1 MLRLAFTQLLCLIWS
16 VLCTGLVY
24 ECNFDGLKLKEGLE
38 QNLSSSIALLTFA
51 RQLPL
56 SRALSHSCIVR
67 TDRKESFL
75 HVKAKTYGET
85 RGALHVAVYDA
96 DENSL
101 GQLDIS
107 VTGSWRKM
115 STCPQKSGQSY
126 LVQFTGTPNVSYTAE
141 IYDDVPNVTI
151 GKEVSFDLSTQSPS
165 QIFQFKPMKGI
176 SKTQLDITVESDS
189 MTSAYLKVSHTCK
202 EVAANDIKYLN
213 YNGGS
218 LRLTFAEKGRI
229 TLSKASSPPLKDSG
243 SAWFIGIALK
253 DDSDV
258 ANVTKPVRLTLT
270 KSFDY
275 DYSRPFYFLIGTS
288 FFGGIVVA
296 LWALLCFREPYI
308 LAHEDSLIADNTT
321 ASFSTSGTGFKAN
334 LKSLLS
340 SCWRNGGESDELRPL
355 VRGSRDRT
363 PLTWKEIGRAMK
375 NVLFH
380 HWFSKGPKT
389 FSYTTCIVGF
399 VLLVGAFQFVFED
412 WHLMIQEG
420 DRDKCFYNDLCY
432 RVSGYD
438 IPFNLMIS
446 NLAYMIHGFILW
458 WSVWIMEAELLAW
471 CQRIERSNRLKSPR
485 LPTSQVELPKHVL
498 KCPNI
503 NAHLASMSVP
513 PLLTTPEESILL
525 HAKAHKKK
533 YTFSIG
539 YAFAWGLIFEGCFSM
554 LYHLCPTKL
563 TFQFDAAFMFV
574 ISGLIVLSLYN
585 GISFKECAHGRRIQ
599 QPVEASNFFLYFIVP
614 LYVFNYFGSLYYS
627 NTESLSVG
635 MQIVFVLC
643 LVAYYIIMFSWAGVK
658 LFYNISRW
666 GDFKRCDVLT
676 KAVIFIVILALASI
690 ALPVLFKTNFPNIF
704 LFTCILA
711 CLLAIMGKVVI
722 KFWQSERSH
731 WTVKKVAF
739 RIFQGSYVLVTL
751 GVMGTA
757 VWIFSM
763 KATTDKVQPPEI
775 SRDLNHACAVVG
787 FFDYHDLWH
796 ILSSFA
802 LLMGAYL
809 VLYISE

>member
-1 MLRLAFTQLLCLIWS
+1 MSLI
-16 VLCTGLVY
+16 
-24 ECNFDGLKLKEGLE
+24 
-38 QNLSSSIALLTFA
+38 Q
-51 RQLPL
+51 
-56 SRALSHSCIVR
+56 
-67 TDRKESFL
+67 
-75 HVKAKTYGET
+75 AKTRRADSLACKHSTQFSLET
-85 RGALHVAVYDA
+85 NIFAAYLFDLTGALHVAVYDA
-96 DENSL
+96 DETSL
-101 GQLDIS
+101 GGLDIS
-107 VTGSWRKM
+107 VSGSWREM

-126 LVQFTGTPNVSYTAE
+126 LVQFTGTPNVSFTAE

-151 GKEVSFDLSTQSPS
+151 GKEARFNISTQSPS
-165 QIFQFKPMKGI
+165 KIFQFKPMKGI

-189 MTSAYLKVSHTCK
+189 KTSAYLKVSHTCK
-202 EVAANDIKYLN
+202 EVRAPNGIKNLD

-229 TLSKASSPPLKDSG
+229 TLSKASAPPLEDSG
-243 SAWFIGIALK
+243 EAWFIGIALK
-253 DDSDV
+253 DETADT
-258 ANVTKPVRLTLT
+258 NVTKTVRLTLT

-296 LWALLCFREPYI
+296 LWALLCFRESYM
-308 LAHEDSLIADNTT
+308 LAHEDSHPGDTIS

-340 SCWRNGGESDELRPL
+340 SCWRNGGERAELRPL
-355 VRGSRDRT
+355 LSGSRDRT
-363 PLTWKEIGRAMK
+363 PLTWKEIARAMK

-412 WHLMIQEG
+412 WQLMIQDG
-420 DRDKCFYNDLCY
+420 NRDKCFYNDLCY

-446 NLAYMIHGFILW
+446 NLVYMIHGFILC

-471 CQRIERSNRLKSPR
+471 CQRIERGKRLKSPR
-485 LPTSQVELPKHVL
+485 LPANQVELPKHVL

-503 NAHLASMSVP
+503 NAHLATMSVP
-513 PLLTTPEESILL
+513 PLFTPPEEAILL
-525 HAKAHKKK
+525 HAEAHKRK

-554 LYHLCPTKL
+554 LYHFCPTKL
-563 TFQFDAAFMFV
+563 TYQFDTAFMFV
-574 ISGLIVLSLYN
+574 IAGLIVLSLYN
-585 GISFKECAHGRRIQ
+585 GISFKECAHGQRIP

-627 NTESLSVG
+627 TYTSDTESLSVG
-635 MQIVFVLC
+635 LQIVFVLC
-643 LVAYYIIMFSWAGVK
+643 LVAYYIITFSWAGVK
-658 LFYNISRW
+658 LFYSISSW
-666 GDFKRCDVLT
+666 GDFKKCDVLT

-690 ALPVLFKTNFPNIF
+690 ALPVLFQPNFPNIF
-704 LFTCILA
+704 LFSCISA
-711 CLLAIMGKVVI
+711 CLLAVVGKVVI

-731 WTVKKVAF
+731 WTVQKVAF
-739 RIFQGSYVLVTL
+739 RVFQGSYVLVTL

-757 VWIFSM
+757 VWIFSK
-763 KATTDKVQPPEI
+763 KATTDKVKRPEI
-775 SRDLNHACAVVG
+775 SRDLNQACAVVG

>member
-1 MLRLAFTQLLCLIWS
+1 MI
-16 VLCTGLVY
+16 
-24 ECNFDGLKLKEGLE
+24 
-38 QNLSSSIALLTFA
+38 
-51 RQLPL
+51 
-56 SRALSHSCIVR
+56 
-67 TDRKESFL
+67 
-75 HVKAKTYGET
+75 
-85 RGALHVAVYDA
+85 
-96 DENSL
+96 
-101 GQLDIS
+101 
-107 VTGSWRKM
+107 
-115 STCPQKSGQSY
+115 STCPQESGQSY

-151 GKEVSFDLSTQSPS
+151 GKEESFEISTQFPW

-176 SKTQLDITVESDS
+176 SKTQLDITVESNS
-189 MTSAYLKVSHTCK
+189 TTAAYLKVSHTCK
-202 EVAANDIKYLN
+202 EVAAKDIKYLD

-229 TLSKASSPPLKDSG
+229 TLSKASAPRLKDSD

-253 DDSDV
+253 DKTDD
-258 ANVTKPVRLTLT
+258 TKTVRLTLT

-275 DYSRPFYFLIGTS
+275 DYSGPFCFLIGTS

-296 LWALLCFREPYI
+296 LWALLCFREPYS
-308 LAHEDSLIADNTT
+308 LAHENSHIDDSTVN

-355 VRGSRDRT
+355 LRGSRDRT
-363 PLTWKEIGRAMK
+363 PLTWKEIARAMK

-380 HWFSKGPKT
+380 HWFTRGPKT

-399 VLLVGAFQFVFED
+399 VLLVGAFQFVYED
-412 WHLMIQEG
+412 WHLMIEDG

-446 NLAYMIHGFILW
+446 NLAYMIHGFILC
-458 WSVWIMEAELLAW
+458 WSVWVMEAEMLVW
-471 CQRIERSNRLKSPR
+471 CQRIERKNRLESPR
-485 LPTSQVELPKHVL
+485 LPTNQVELPKHVL

-503 NAHLASMSVP
+503 NAHFATMSVP
-513 PLLTTPEESILL
+513 PLFTTPEEAILL
-525 HAKAHKKK
+525 HAEAHKRK

-554 LYHLCPTKL
+554 LYHFCPTKL
-563 TFQFDAAFMFV
+563 TFQFDTAFMFV

-614 LYVFNYFGSLYYS
+614 LYVFNYFGSLY
-627 NTESLSVG
+627 NPTDTESLSVG

-643 LVAYYIIMFSWAGVK
+643 LVAYYIIIFSWAGVK
-658 LFYNISRW
+658 LFYNISSW
-666 GDFKRCDVLT
+666 GDFRKCDVLT

-690 ALPVLFKTNFPNIF
+690 ALPVLFEPNFPNMF
-704 LFTCILA
+704 LFSCISA
-711 CLLAIMGKVVI
+711 CLLAIIGKVLI

-731 WTVKKVAF
+731 WTVQKVAF
-739 RIFQGSYVLVTL
+739 RVFQGSYVLVTL

-763 KATTDKVQPPEI
+763 KATTDKLQRPEI
-775 SRDLNHACAVVG
+775 SRDLNQACAVVG

>member
-1 MLRLAFTQLLCLIWS
+1 M
-16 VLCTGLVY
+16 
-24 ECNFDGLKLKEGLE
+24 
-38 QNLSSSIALLTFA
+38 
-51 RQLPL
+51 
-56 SRALSHSCIVR
+56 
-67 TDRKESFL
+67 
-75 HVKAKTYGET
+75 
-85 RGALHVAVYDA
+85 AVYDA
-96 DENSL
+96 DETSL
-101 GQLDIS
+101 GHLDIS
-107 VTGSWRKM
+107 VPGSWRKM
-115 STCPQKSGQSY
+115 STCPQKSGQRY
-126 LVQFTGTPNVSYTAE
+126 LVQFTGTTNVSYTAE
-141 IYDDVPNVTI
+141 IYDNVPNVTI
-151 GKEVSFDLSTQSPS
+151 GKEVSFEISTQSP

-176 SKTQLDITVESDS
+176 SKTQLDVTVESDS
-189 MTSAYLKVSHTCK
+189 TTSAYLKVSHTCR
-202 EVAANDIKYLN
+202 EVTADGIKHLD

-218 LRLTFAEKGRI
+218 LRLSFAEKGRI
-229 TLSKASSPPLKDSG
+229 TLSRASAPPLEDSG

-253 DDSDV
+253 DDD
-258 ANVTKPVRLTLT
+258 ANATKIVRLTLT

-275 DYSRPFYFLIGTS
+275 DYSGPFCFLIGTS

-308 LAHEDSLIADNTT
+308 LAHEDSQVDDSTVN
-321 ASFSTSGTGFKAN
+321 SFSTSGTGFKAN

-340 SCWRNGGESDELRPL
+340 SCWVRNGGESDELRPL
-355 VRGSRDRT
+355 LRGSRDRT
-363 PLTWKEIGRAMK
+363 PLTWKEIARAMK
-375 NVLFH
+375 SVLFH
-380 HWFSKGPKT
+380 HWFSKGPKA

-412 WHLMIQEG
+412 WHMMIQDG

-446 NLAYMIHGFILW
+446 NLAYMIHGLILC

-471 CQRIERSNRLKSPR
+471 CQRIERRNRGKSPR
-485 LPTSQVELPKHVL
+485 LPINQVELPKHVL

-503 NAHLASMSVP
+503 NAHLATMSVP
-513 PLLTTPEESILL
+513 PLFISTPEKAILL
-525 HAKAHKKK
+525 HAEAHKRK

-554 LYHLCPTKL
+554 LYHFCPTKL

-574 ISGLIVLSLYN
+574 ISGLIVISLYN
-585 GISFKECAHGRRIQ
+585 GMSFKECAPGQRIQ

-635 MQIVFVLC
+635 MQIAFVLC
-643 LVAYYIIMFSWAGVK
+643 LVAYYIIIFSWAGVK
-658 LFYNISRW
+658 LFYNLSSW
-666 GDFKRCDVLT
+666 GDFRKCDVLT
-676 KAVIFIVILALASI
+676 KAVIFVVTLALASI

-704 LFTCILA
+704 LFSCILA
-711 CLLAIMGKVVI
+711 CLLAIIGKVLI
-722 KFWQSERSH
+722 KFWRSERSH
-731 WTVKKVAF
+731 YTFKKVAF

-757 VWIFSM
+757 VWIFSW
-763 KATTDKVQPPEI
+763 KATTDKVKPPET
-775 SRDLNHACAVVG
+775 SRDLNQACAVVG

>member
-1 MLRLAFTQLLCLIWS
+1 MS
-16 VLCTGLVY
+16 
-24 ECNFDGLKLKEGLE
+24 
-38 QNLSSSIALLTFA
+38 
-51 RQLPL
+51 
-56 SRALSHSCIVR
+56 
-67 TDRKESFL
+67 
-75 HVKAKTYGET
+75 
-85 RGALHVAVYDA
+85 
-96 DENSL
+96 
-101 GQLDIS
+101 
-107 VTGSWRKM
+107 GSWKEM

-126 LVQFTGTPNVSYTAE
+126 LVQFTGTPNVSFTAE

-151 GKEVSFDLSTQSPS
+151 GKEVRFNISTQSPS
-165 QIFQFKPMKGI
+165 KIFQLKPMKGI

-189 MTSAYLKVSHTCK
+189 KTSAYLKVSHTCK
-202 EVAANDIKYLN
+202 EVSAPSGIKNLD

-229 TLSKASSPPLKDSG
+229 TLSKASAPPLEDSG
-243 SAWFIGIALK
+243 KAWFIGIALK
-253 DDSDV
+253 DITADT
-258 ANVTKPVRLTLT
+258 NVTKTVRLTLT

-296 LWALLCFREPYI
+296 LWALLCFRESYM
-308 LAHEDSLIADNTT
+308 LAHEDSHLDDTIN

-355 VRGSRDRT
+355 LSGSRNRT
-363 PLTWKEIGRAMK
+363 PLTWKEIARAMK

-380 HWFSKGPKT
+380 QWFSKGPKT

-412 WHLMIQEG
+412 WQLMIQDG

-446 NLAYMIHGFILW
+446 NLVYMIHGLILC

-471 CQRIERSNRLKSPR
+471 CQRIERRKRLKPPR
-485 LPTSQVELPKHVL
+485 LPANQVELPKHVL

-503 NAHLASMSVP
+503 NAHLATMSVP
-513 PLLTTPEESILL
+513 PLLTTPEEAILL
-525 HAKAHKKK
+525 HAEAHKRK

-554 LYHLCPTKL
+554 LYHFCPTKL
-563 TFQFDAAFMFV
+563 TYQFDTAFMFV
-574 ISGLIVLSLYN
+574 IAGLIVLSLYN
-585 GISFKECAHGRRIQ
+585 GISFKECAHGQRIP

-627 NTESLSVG
+627 TDTSDTESLSVG
-635 MQIVFVLC
+635 LQIVFVLC
-643 LVAYYIIMFSWAGVK
+643 LVAYYIITFSWAGVK
-658 LFYNISRW
+658 LFYSISSW
-666 GDFKRCDVLT
+666 GDFKKCVLLT
-676 KAVIFIVILALASI
+676 KAVIFIVILAIASI
-690 ALPVLFKTNFPNIF
+690 ALPVLFQPNFPNIF
-704 LFTCILA
+704 LFSCISA
-711 CLLAIMGKVVI
+711 CLLAVVGKVVI

-731 WTVKKVAF
+731 WTVQKVAF
-739 RIFQGSYVLVTL
+739 RVFQGSYVLVTL

-763 KATTDKVQPPEI
+763 KATTDKVKRPEI
-775 SRDLNHACAVVG
+775 SRDLNQACAVVG